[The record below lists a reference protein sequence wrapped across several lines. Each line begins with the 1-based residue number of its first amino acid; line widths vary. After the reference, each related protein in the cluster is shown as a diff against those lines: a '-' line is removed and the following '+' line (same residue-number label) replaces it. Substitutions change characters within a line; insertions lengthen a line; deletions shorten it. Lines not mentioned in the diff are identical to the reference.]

1 MPCAAMENDEM
12 KNGKAEN
19 KGGRGAAKCPRPVW
33 VDDRDAAELPN
44 FEPSPALY
52 NCACAFL
59 WDEAQRAFAD
69 GDNTLLSRAGV
80 ADAIEFITNPCNA
93 GTGAAAYAEMLEDWR
108 RAMKAEA
115 AQAEARKTAK
125 MINADLPRIDFWR
138 KFEPDADRDAD
149 AMVFRRVFLIRRRGG
164 LLRLMQK
171 MKEQGDVAT
180 CDAMTDAFIFPA
192 IDTANPEPEHVRAY
206 WLNSCFSMAG
216 EELARWLSVA
226 ALPNYEKQLAELRG
240 RIADNFGVFPAPFE
254 CVEDDSGDLC
264 APRNVIRLCA
274 KIHEQ
279 TGNAKKAKEARE
291 ALKKIPVRRYV
302 RLDGD
307 ELQTLLYIA
316 RAQARQTAN
325 GGGRSKQGA
334 ANPSGNAGADVCA
347 AHDELLSAYAR
358 RIISNYRAGIS
369 FDFLTDT
376 GRVHIADLTQKQWE
390 AARQLLETPPDDEN
404 AGWVKMPDGWKIPQ
418 RCKGGQ
424 ATFFDRVHSKAQESA
439 NGKGAGY
446 YRIARDIAKRG
457 RGGKRAGSGRPRK
470 K

>member
-1 MPCAAMENDEM
+1 MENDEM

-108 RAMKAEA
+108 HSMKAEA

-138 KFEPDADRDAD
+138 KFEPDADRDVD
-149 AMVFRRVFLIRRRGG
+149 AMEFRRSFLIRRRGG

-171 MKEQGDVAT
+171 MKEQGEIDFYNG
-180 CDAMTDAFIFPA
+180 MTDAFIFPA

-206 WLNSCFSMAG
+206 WLNSRFSMAG

-240 RIADNFGVFPAPFE
+240 RIAENFGVFPAPFE

-264 APRNVIRLCA
+264 APRNVIALCA
-274 KIHEQ
+274 KIHEK
-279 TGNAKKAKEARE
+279 TGNAKKAKEARD
-291 ALKKIPVRRYV
+291 ALKKIPVRWFV

-316 RAQARQTAN
+316 RAQARQVAN

-334 ANPSGNAGADVCA
+334 ANPSGNAGEVVINTPVVKLKAGKV
-347 AHDELLSAYAR
+347 ETSAQKEKPAG
-358 RIISNYRAGIS
+358 RANGIS
-369 FDFLTDT
+369 QADFAALLKHYGGRFDGEPYKVRAIKEWDANPKRRPMAGGVVYSPELRNDP
-376 GRVHIADLTQKQWE
+376 I
-390 AARQLLETPPDDEN
+390 AARKWAMDFN
-404 AGWVKMPDGWKIPQ
+404 AESQ
-418 RCKGGQ
+418 R
-424 ATFFDRVHSKAQESA
+424 RW
-439 NGKGAGY
+439 N
-446 YRIARDIAKRG
+446 ARK
-457 RGGKRAGSGRPRK
+457 SGLRFY
-470 K
+470 

>member
-1 MPCAAMENDEM
+1 M

-69 GDNTLLSRAGV
+69 GDNTLLARAGV

-93 GTGAAAYAEMLEDWR
+93 GTGKAAYAEMLEDWR

-115 AQAEARKTAK
+115 AQAEARKAAK

-149 AMVFRRVFLIRRRGG
+149 AMEFRRVFLIRRRGG

-206 WLNSCFSMAG
+206 WRAKNWRGGYRSPHFRTMKSNLQSCA
-216 EELARWLSVA
+216 EES
-226 ALPNYEKQLAELRG
+226 
-240 RIADNFGVFPAPFE
+240 
-254 CVEDDSGDLC
+254 
-264 APRNVIRLCA
+264 
-274 KIHEQ
+274 
-279 TGNAKKAKEARE
+279 
-291 ALKKIPVRRYV
+291 
-302 RLDGD
+302 
-307 ELQTLLYIA
+307 
-316 RAQARQTAN
+316 
-325 GGGRSKQGA
+325 
-334 ANPSGNAGADVCA
+334 
-347 AHDELLSAYAR
+347 
-358 RIISNYRAGIS
+358 RIISACFPRRLSVWKMIAATCAHRA
-369 FDFLTDT
+369 T
-376 GRVHIADLTQKQWE
+376 
-390 AARQLLETPPDDEN
+390 
-404 AGWVKMPDGWKIPQ
+404 
-418 RCKGGQ
+418 
-424 ATFFDRVHSKAQESA
+424 
-439 NGKGAGY
+439 
-446 YRIARDIAKRG
+446 
-457 RGGKRAGSGRPRK
+457 
-470 K
+470 

>member
-1 MPCAAMENDEM
+1 M

-149 AMVFRRVFLIRRRGG
+149 AMEFRRVFLIRRRGG

-279 TGNAKKAKEARE
+279 TGNAKKAKEARD

-316 RAQARQTAN
+316 RAQARQVAN

-334 ANPSGNAGADVCA
+334 ANPSGNAGEVVINTPVVKLKAGKV
-347 AHDELLSAYAR
+347 ETSAQKEKPAG
-358 RIISNYRAGIS
+358 RANGIS
-369 FDFLTDT
+369 QADFAALLKHYGGRFDGEPYKVRAIKEWDANPKRRPMAGGVVYSPELRNDP
-376 GRVHIADLTQKQWE
+376 I
-390 AARQLLETPPDDEN
+390 AARKWAMDFN
-404 AGWVKMPDGWKIPQ
+404 AESQ
-418 RCKGGQ
+418 R
-424 ATFFDRVHSKAQESA
+424 RW
-439 NGKGAGY
+439 N
-446 YRIARDIAKRG
+446 ARK
-457 RGGKRAGSGRPRK
+457 SGLRFY
-470 K
+470 

>member
-1 MPCAAMENDEM
+1 M

-149 AMVFRRVFLIRRRGG
+149 AMEFRRFFLIRRRGG

-279 TGNAKKAKEARE
+279 TGNAKKAKEARD
-291 ALKKIPVRRYV
+291 ALKKMPVRRYV

-316 RAQARQTAN
+316 RAQARQVAN

-334 ANPSGNAGADVCA
+334 ANPSGNAGEVVINTPVVKLKAGKV
-347 AHDELLSAYAR
+347 ETSAQKEKPAG
-358 RIISNYRAGIS
+358 RANGIS
-369 FDFLTDT
+369 QADFSALLKHYGGRFDGEPYKVRAIKEWDANPKRRPMAGGVVYSPELRNDP
-376 GRVHIADLTQKQWE
+376 I
-390 AARQLLETPPDDEN
+390 AARKWAMDFN
-404 AGWVKMPDGWKIPQ
+404 AESQ
-418 RCKGGQ
+418 R
-424 ATFFDRVHSKAQESA
+424 RW
-439 NGKGAGY
+439 N
-446 YRIARDIAKRG
+446 ARK
-457 RGGKRAGSGRPRK
+457 SGLRFY
-470 K
+470 

>member
-1 MPCAAMENDEM
+1 M

-108 RAMKAEA
+108 RAMKAKA
-115 AQAEARKTAK
+115 ARRESFKVAK
-125 MINADLPRIDFWR
+125 MINADLPRFDFWR

-149 AMVFRRVFLIRRRGG
+149 AMEFRREFLTERNGG
-164 LLRLMQK
+164 LMRLMQT
-171 MKEQGDVAT
+171 MKERGEIDFYNG
-180 CDAMTDAFIFPA
+180 MTDALLFREIN
-192 IDTANPEPEHVRAY
+192 TAKPEPAHVRAY
-206 WLNSCFSMAG
+206 WLNSYFSMAG
-216 EELARWLSVA
+216 EALARWLSVA
-226 ALPNYEKQLAELRG
+226 ALPNYEKQLEQLRE
-240 RIADNFGVFPAPFE
+240 RIAENFGVFPAPFE
-254 CVEDDSGDLC
+254 CAEENSGDLC
-264 APRNVIRLCA
+264 APRNIIALCE
-274 KIHEQ
+274 KIHEK
-279 TGNAKKAKEARE
+279 TGNAKKAKEARD
-291 ALKKIPVRRYV
+291 ALKKIPVRRFV
-302 RLDGD
+302 RLASD

-316 RAQARQTAN
+316 RAQARQIAN

-376 GRVHIADLTQKQWE
+376 GRVHIADLSQKQWE
-390 AARQLLETPPDDEN
+390 AARLLLETSPEDEN

-418 RCKGGQ
+418 RCTGGQ
-424 ATFFDRVHSKAQESA
+424 ATFFDRVHSRAQESA

-470 K
+470 Q

>member
-1 MPCAAMENDEM
+1 M

-69 GDNTLLSRAGV
+69 GDNTLLARAGV

-93 GTGAAAYAEMLEDWR
+93 GTGKAAYAEMLEDWR
-108 RAMKAEA
+108 RAMKTEA

-149 AMVFRRVFLIRRRGG
+149 AMEFRRVFLIRRRGG

-279 TGNAKKAKEARE
+279 TGNAKKAKEARD

-316 RAQARQTAN
+316 RAQARQVAN

-334 ANPSGNAGADVCA
+334 ANPSGNAGEVVINTPVVKLKAGKV
-347 AHDELLSAYAR
+347 ETSAQKEKPAG
-358 RIISNYRAGIS
+358 RANGIS
-369 FDFLTDT
+369 QADFAALLKHYGGRFDGEPYKVRAIKEWDANPKRRPMAGGVVYSPELRNDP
-376 GRVHIADLTQKQWE
+376 I
-390 AARQLLETPPDDEN
+390 AARKWAMDFN
-404 AGWVKMPDGWKIPQ
+404 AESQ
-418 RCKGGQ
+418 R
-424 ATFFDRVHSKAQESA
+424 RW
-439 NGKGAGY
+439 N
-446 YRIARDIAKRG
+446 ARK
-457 RGGKRAGSGRPRK
+457 SGLRFY
-470 K
+470 

>member
-1 MPCAAMENDEM
+1 M

-108 RAMKAEA
+108 HSMKAEA

-138 KFEPDADRDAD
+138 KFEPDADMDAD
-149 AMVFRRVFLIRRRGG
+149 AMEFRRFFLIRRRGG

-206 WLNSCFSMAG
+206 WLNSRFSMAG

-264 APRNVIRLCA
+264 APRNVIALCA

-279 TGNAKKAKEARE
+279 TGNAKKAKEARD

-316 RAQARQTAN
+316 RAQARQVAN
-325 GGGRSKQGA
+325 GGERSKQGA
-334 ANPSGNAGADVCA
+334 ANPSGNAGEVVINTPVVKLKAGKVETSAQKETPAGYGKGFSQADFA
-347 AHDELLSAYAR
+347 ALLKHYGGRFDGEPYKTRAIKEWDAR
-358 RIISNYRAGIS
+358 PKTKRPIAGGVQYS
-369 FDFLTDT
+369 P
-376 GRVHIADLTQKQWE
+376 DLRRDIV
-390 AARQLLETPPDDEN
+390 AARLWADNFNREKQAAFN
-404 AGWVKMPDGWKIPQ
+404 ARARGFG
-418 RCKGGQ
+418 
-424 ATFFDRVHSKAQESA
+424 
-439 NGKGAGY
+439 
-446 YRIARDIAKRG
+446 RIRRG
-457 RGGKRAGSGRPRK
+457 
-470 K
+470 